1 MRVLLLV
8 TAFNGLTQR
17 VFEQLRL
24 QSHEVRVI
32 FAGCDDEVR
41 DTVNLFRPDL
51 ILCPFLKQRIAEDI
65 WNKHLC
71 IIIHPGITGD
81 RGPSSLDWAI
91 LNRESEWGV
100 TALQADSE
108 MDAGDIWSTGNF
120 PMREASKASLYRQEV
135 TKMAAHLVDEAI
147 ELFKLRT
154 DALQV
159 NPLSLRFKP
168 QALDY
173 SRADV
178 KGELRPLL
186 KQPQRAIDWSRDS
199 TQTVLDKIRA
209 ADSFPGVLDEFC
221 GMPVYLYGAHRE
233 GDSEGALKGDRPK
246 QILGQR
252 HGAICVA
259 TIDGAVWI
267 SHLKRQKIE
276 SQAFI
281 KLPATWV
288 LGKAVDTVPELSL
301 KVLPDNKTD
310 TFSEITY
317 SESGSVGYL
326 YFNFHNGAMGTE
338 QCYRLLKA
346 YKAALV
352 RDTRVL
358 VLMGGD
364 DFFSNGIHLNH
375 IEASEDKAE
384 SSWLNINAIDDLIK
398 AILETRNKITV
409 AALKNN
415 AGAGGAMMALAC
427 DYIFARDGVVLNPH
441 YKAMGLYGSEYW
453 TYTLPNRVGVE
464 KAAELTESCLP
475 LGAQAAANIGFLD
488 AIFPGDVTAYQ
499 FELNKHVTDIAA
511 DYQFEQLLANKL
523 QRRDRDE
530 AEKPLA
536 AYRQEELLQM
546 ELCFWGEGSQYHA
559 KRYNFVY
566 KVSCTRTPAYLKYDS
581 NKPEIKTSSV
591 SV

>member
-24 QSHEVRVI
+24 QSHDVRVI

-41 DTVNLFRPDL
+41 DTVSEFCPDI
-51 ILCPFLKQRIAEDI
+51 ILCPFLKQRIADDI

-120 PMREASKASLYRQEV
+120 PMRAASKASLYRQEV
-135 TKMAAHLVDEAI
+135 TKMAAHLVDEI
-147 ELFKLRT
+147 IDLFKLRT

-159 NPLSLRFKP
+159 NPLSMRFKP

-178 KGELRPLL
+178 KGKLRPLL
-186 KQPQRAIDWSRDS
+186 KQSGRAVDWAEDC

-221 GMPVYLYGAHRE
+221 GLPVYLYGAH
-233 GDSEGALKGDRPK
+233 SEGVLKGDKPK
-246 QILGQR
+246 QILAR
-252 HGAICVA
+252 RDGAICVA

-267 SHLKRQKIE
+267 SHLKRQKSE
-276 SQAFI
+276 AQSFI

-288 LGKAVDTVPELSL
+288 LGKAIEATPELSL
-301 KVLPDNKTD
+301 KVLPVHKTD

-317 SESGSVGYL
+317 SESESVGYL

-375 IEASEDKAE
+375 IEASEDQAE

-409 AALKNN
+409 AAVRNN

-427 DYIFARDGVVLNPH
+427 DYIYARDGVVLNPH
-441 YKAMGLYGSEYW
+441 YKGMGLYGSEYW
-453 TYTLPNRVGVE
+453 TYTLPSRVGVE

-475 LGAQAAANIGFLD
+475 LGAQAAANIGFID
-488 AIFPGDVTAYQ
+488 AIFPEDLTAYQ

-566 KVSCTRTPAYLKYDS
+566 KASCGRTPAYLKYDC
-581 NKPEIKTSSV
+581 NKPKIKTSSV